1 MDLTT
6 IPTFAE
12 SNTVHV
18 VVESPRGSDV
28 KLKYE
33 SRWQTMSISRP
44 LPLGVTYPCDWG
56 FVPSTKGPD
65 GDPVDAL
72 VYWDTATFPGV
83 VLPCRAVGVLR
94 IEQNHAGDAS
104 RRIRNDR
111 LLAVP
116 VASRRGASLVSVNDL
131 PLRIRDELAHFTIA
145 TTALEGK
152 DATILGWE
160 GPSPALEWLKRL
172 SVGDSSA
179 QHNRSQRKD
188 W

>member
-12 SNTVHV
+12 GAIFHV

-33 SRWQTMSISRP
+33 ARWQTMSISRP
-44 LPLGVTYPCDWG
+44 LPLGLTYPCDWG

-72 VYWDTATFPGV
+72 VYWDTSTFPGV
-83 VLPCRAVGVLR
+83 VLPCRAIGSLR
-94 IEQNHAGDAS
+94 IEQNHGGDAS

-116 VASRRGASLVSVNDL
+116 VASRRGASLASVDDL
-131 PLRIRDELAHFTIA
+131 PSRIRDELAHFTIA

-152 DATILGWE
+152 DATILGWD
-160 GPSPALEWLKRL
+160 GPAAAIARLERL
-172 SVGDSSA
+172 SAPPRDG
-179 QHNRSQRKD
+179 
-188 W
+188 